1 MLMLFTRILMLFTR
15 GFVGF
20 SRQEF
25 VDSAKKTFEFA
36 FIGPT
41 ILHQVFE
48 FIFLKKNTC
57 VGESIYP

>member
-41 ILHQVFE
+41 ILQQVFE
-48 FIFLKKNTC
+48 FNFF
-57 VGESIYP
+57 